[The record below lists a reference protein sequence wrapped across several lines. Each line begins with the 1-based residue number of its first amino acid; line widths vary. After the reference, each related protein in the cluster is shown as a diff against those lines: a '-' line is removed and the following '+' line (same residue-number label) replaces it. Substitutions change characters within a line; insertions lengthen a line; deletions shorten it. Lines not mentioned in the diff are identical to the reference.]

1 MESYTR
7 NKFDNYH
14 LKAYNN
20 KNVSQMHKIKAEG
33 NRAPLIQK
41 SVFTFYISLKGNR
54 LNFLV
59 KRYRL
64 GKWNLN
70 INRYMLPRESKKTSV
85 IW

>member
-1 MESYTR
+1 
-7 NKFDNYH
+7 
-14 LKAYNN
+14 
-20 KNVSQMHKIKAEG
+20 MHKIKAEG

-64 GKWNLN
+64 GKWNLK
-70 INRYMLPRESKKTSV
+70 INRYMLPRESEKTSV
-85 IW
+85 IWQSNKVIISRIKKNLEKEFING